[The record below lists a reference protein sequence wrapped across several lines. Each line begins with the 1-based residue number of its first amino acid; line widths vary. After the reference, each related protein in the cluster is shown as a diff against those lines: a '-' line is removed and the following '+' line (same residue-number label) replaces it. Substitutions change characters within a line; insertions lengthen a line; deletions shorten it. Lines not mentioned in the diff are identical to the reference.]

1 MQVWAVWRLT
11 IDSLLRWWEEIER
24 KKKVQLQP
32 KFVLFCSVHFHN
44 SPIKARTATVVH
56 LHMSVCLG
64 LSMWRS
70 FKTAIYLIHC
80 TIGHMRCGRSV
91 NRCENIGLSNRE
103 QSFSL
108 VSLSGSQ
115 KKMSSALQFHC
126 SAAAEATSADEERPE
141 YHSTVQSTNVAK
153 QQQQKNTD
161 WRIWFQNTD
170 YDNDTGKVQI
180 K

>member
-1 MQVWAVWRLT
+1 MFQTSDLNDLVDAGMS
-11 IDSLLRWWEEIER
+11 SLKADYRFPLALVRRNRKKR
-24 KKKVQLQP
+24 KKKCNYKP

-141 YHSTVQSTNVAK
+141 YLNVAK

-161 WRIWFQNTD
+161 
-170 YDNDTGKVQI
+170 
-180 K
+180 